1 VHRRYRR
8 IWLKKLGDADVFLG
22 VGDRCTIDHALI
34 CLAVLP
40 ISFRTPN
47 NHWLVVSDSSFF
59 TIIFLCRNT
68 YPNRPFLGD
77 RSYTTPKWE
86 QASEIVRIAFGR
98 FRRLQ
103 SRNSKVIIIMQPWHC
118 ILVLILEYSR
128 QVVKTESPQ
137 ARHQSLQSGELFIH
151 LEIAILLPLKQR
163 NSRIQNPL

>member
-1 VHRRYRR
+1 MPKY
-8 IWLKKLGDADVFLG
+8 LQ
-22 VGDRCTIDHALI
+22 
-34 CLAVLP
+34 
-40 ISFRTPN
+40 
-47 NHWLVVSDSSFF
+47 
-59 TIIFLCRNT
+59 

-151 LEIAILLPLKQR
+151 LEIAILFLTSYPEKFKNSEPPVRGTPGKLSQKFEGLWCKQVV
-163 NSRIQNPL
+163 SRCCCSSQGRTWLIRRVFLQWHPWL